1 MSAATGAPQSTLLRE
16 RRFAPLF
23 WVQFLGAANDNV
35 FKFAFTLLATY
46 SAAKWGGLDP
56 RYAGFAIGA
65 LFIAPFVILS
75 ATAGQVA
82 DKFEKSWLIRRL
94 KDAEI
99 VVMTLAAIGLLMQWP
114 ALVFAT
120 VGLIGLQ
127 ATVFGPV
134 KYSYL
139 PQHLS
144 ASELTGGNGL
154 IEMGTF
160 VAILIGT
167 IVAGVLLD
175 AFTQGTVVVAAV
187 VVLLAV
193 AGRVAAHFIPRSPAA
208 DPALR
213 INWNPFS
220 ETWGN
225 LKIAH
230 RDRAVFNSILGISW
244 LWFFGSVFLTSL
256 APFARD
262 VLGGDESVV
271 TFLLAVFSIGIGAG
285 ALLTERLSGRKV
297 EIGLVPLGSI
307 GMTVFAADLY
317 FASRGFTPL
326 ASGALRQFLTLDG
339 AWRIVVDLALL
350 SGFAG
355 FFSVPLYALIQS
367 RAQKTHV
374 ARIVAA
380 NNILNALF
388 IVVASIAA
396 AALLGSGLTIPEL
409 FLVAALMNAAVA
421 AYIYRL
427 VPEFL
432 LRFMAWI
439 VAHMLYRVHAIGTDR
454 LPEEG
459 PVVLVCNHVSFV
471 DAVVIMGESPRPIR
485 FVMDHSIFRIPV
497 LRTFFRQ
504 LRAIPIASA
513 KTDPDTLRRARESI
527 QQALE
532 EGEMVCIFPEG
543 RITDTGEISPFKSGV
558 RRIIERTPVP
568 VIPMALRGLWGSFFS
583 RYGGEA
589 FSLPVDARL
598 RRGFRSRLELVVG
611 EPVASELVTP
621 ESLMQQVQRLR
632 GAHR

>member
-1 MSAATGAPQSTLLRE
+1 MRSSPASALLHE

-46 SAAKWGGLDP
+46 AAATWGGVDP
-56 RYAGFAIGA
+56 RYAGFLIGA
-65 LFIAPFVILS
+65 LFIAPFVLFS
-75 ATAGQVA
+75 ATSGQLA
-82 DKFEKSWLIRRL
+82 DKMEKSRLIRRL

-99 VVMTLAAIGLLMQWP
+99 VVM
-114 ALVFAT
+114 ALAT
-120 VGLIGLQ
+120 VGLTLQWPVVIYVAMFLIGLQ

-139 PQHLS
+139 PQHLE
-144 ASELTGGNGL
+144 ASELTRGNGL
-154 IEMGTF
+154 IEMATF
-160 VAILIGT
+160 IAILLGT
-167 IVAGVLLD
+167 IAAGMLIN
-175 AFTQGTVVVAAV
+175 AFASVGATAVAV
-187 VVLLAV
+187 VVLLLAI
-193 AGRVAAHFIPRSPAA
+193 AGRAAAQRIPFSPAA
-208 DPALR
+208 DATLR

-220 ETWGN
+220 ETWAN

-230 RDRAVFNSILGISW
+230 QDRTVFNSILGISW
-244 LWFFGSVFLTSL
+244 LWFFGSIFLTSL

-262 VLGGDESVV
+262 VLGGNEAVV
-271 TFLLAVFSIGIGAG
+271 TFLLAVFSIGIGVG
-285 ALLTERLSGRKV
+285 ALLTDRLSGSKV

-307 GMTVFAADLY
+307 GMTVFAVDLY
-317 FASRGFTPL
+317 LASRGIAL
-326 ASGALRQFLTLDG
+326 GQSGTVGDFLGRDG

-350 SGFAG
+350 SAFAG
-355 FFSVPLYALIQS
+355 VYSVPLYALIQS

-421 AYIYRL
+421 AYIYLL

-432 LRFMAWI
+432 LRFVAWL
-439 VAHMLYRVHAIGTDR
+439 VAHALYRVRSIGTDR
-454 LPEEG
+454 LPEVG

-471 DAVVIMGESPRPIR
+471 DAIVIMGESPRPIR
-485 FVMDHSIFRIPV
+485 FVMDHHIFRIPV
-497 LRTFFRQ
+497 LRTFFNQ
-504 LRAIPIASA
+504 LKAIPIASA
-513 KTDPDTLRRARESI
+513 KKDPDTLQRAHQST
-527 QQALE
+527 QHALE

-543 RITDTGEISPFKSGV
+543 RITDTGELYPFKQGV
-558 RRIIERTPVP
+558 RRIVERNPVP

-598 RRGFRSRLELVVG
+598 RRGLRSKLELVVG
-611 EPVASELVTP
+611 EPIPPAIATP
-621 ESLMQQVQRLR
+621 ELLMQRVKELR
-632 GAHR
+632 GAQL

>member
-1 MSAATGAPQSTLLRE
+1 M
-16 RRFAPLF
+16 F

-46 SAAKWGGLDP
+46 AAGAWGGVDP
-56 RYAGFAIGA
+56 RYAGFLISA
-65 LFIAPFVILS
+65 LFIAPFVLFS
-75 ATAGQVA
+75 ATSGQLA
-82 DKFEKSWLIRRL
+82 DKMEKSRLIRRL

-99 VVMTLAAIGLLMQWP
+99 AVMSLAAIGLALQWP
-114 ALVFAT
+114 ALIYVAMF
-120 VGLIGLQ
+120 LIGLQ

-139 PQHLS
+139 PQHLD
-144 ASELTGGNGL
+144 ASELTRGNGL
-154 IEMGTF
+154 IEMATF
-160 VAILIGT
+160 IAILLGT
-167 IVAGVLLD
+167 IVAGMLIN
-175 AFTQGTVVVAAV
+175 AFAATGAAV
-187 VVLLAV
+187 VAVAIVLLAI
-193 AGRVAAHFIPRSPAA
+193 AGRAAAQLIPRSPAA
-208 DPALR
+208 DASLV

-220 ETWGN
+220 ETWTN
-225 LKIAH
+225 LKLAH
-230 RDRAVFNSILGISW
+230 RDRTVFNSILGISW
-244 LWFFGSVFLTSL
+244 LWFFGSIFLTSL

-262 VLGGDESVV
+262 VLGGNEAVV

-285 ALLTERLSGRKV
+285 SMLTDRLSGRKV

-307 GMTVFAADLY
+307 GMTVFAIDLY
-317 FASRGFTPL
+317 FASRSVAATGVPL
-326 ASGALRQFLTLDG
+326 QSVADFLARDG

-350 SGFAG
+350 SAFAG
-355 FFSVPLYALIQS
+355 LYSVPLYALIQS
-367 RAQKTHV
+367 RTQKTHV

-388 IVVASIAA
+388 IVVASLAA

-421 AYIYRL
+421 AHIYLL

-432 LRFMAWI
+432 LRFIAWI
-439 VAHMLYRVHAIGTDR
+439 VVHALYRVRSIGTER
-454 LPEEG
+454 LPDTG

-485 FVMDHSIFRIPV
+485 FVMDHQIFKIPV
-497 LRTFFRQ
+497 LRTFFNQ
-504 LRAIPIASA
+504 LKAIPIASA
-513 KTDPDTLRRARESI
+513 RSDLQTLQRAHESI
-527 QQALE
+527 QDALE

-543 RITDTGEISPFKSGV
+543 RITDTGELTPFKQGV
-558 RRIIERTPVP
+558 RRIVERNPVP

-598 RRGFRSRLELVVG
+598 RRGLRSKLEFIVG
-611 EPVASELVTP
+611 EPVPPDIATP
-621 ESLMQQVQRLR
+621 ELLMQRVQQLR
-632 GAHR
+632 GAER